1 MSWAC
6 CALFSTPVLLEAAP
20 MRQRSKGGVDRRILT
35 GLDGEPRAS
44 RVLEMWRRTVAA
56 AGVGKPSSLWCEGS
70 ACDWRTNWTA
80 RFHAAGGACQW
91 GLRPALR
98 RTEWAI
104 EPGEPMGLARGRRFH
119 SGMLGVL
126 SSDPLPLSLSLSP
139 SAVVTMQV
147 LLNRPDETRC
157 LGAAKANSTE
167 GAAALSP
174 ANCTSVC
181 G

>member
-1 MSWAC
+1 MRGCVRSASEYTIPRCPRRLFLLDGTKRVSWGH

-20 MRQRSKGGVDRRILT
+20 MRQQSKGGVDRRILT

-98 RTEWAI
+98 RTEWAV
-104 EPGEPMGLARGRRFH
+104 EPGEPMGLASGRRFH
-119 SGMLGVL
+119 SGMLGCYHQTH
-126 SSDPLPLSLSLSP
+126 SLYLYRYRR
-139 SAVVTMQV
+139 Q
-147 LLNRPDETRC
+147 RW
-157 LGAAKANSTE
+157 
-167 GAAALSP
+167 
-174 ANCTSVC
+174 
-181 G
+181 